1 MSRFE
6 RLRSRVLS
14 AATAVQPVALLLV
27 RVVVGLVFVF
37 SGWGK
42 LHGLDHVIE
51 YFRELGIPFPELQA
65 PFVATVEFV
74 GGLAVVLGLGTRVA
88 VIPLSATMVVA
99 ILTAKL
105 KGLDGPSDVLFFSE
119 TDYLVFFFA
128 LFAFG
133 AGRFSLDAL
142 IARRSA
148 AVLAAPKVA
157 PLVIA

>member
-1 MSRFE
+1 MS
-6 RLRSRVLS
+6 LLASAQARVLT

-42 LHGLDHVIE
+42 LHGLDHVVD
-51 YFRELGIPFPELQA
+51 YFRELGIPYPELQA
-65 PFVATVEFV
+65 PFVASVELF
-74 GGLAVVLGLGTRVA
+74 GGALVLLGLGTRLA
-88 VIPLSATMVVA
+88 VLPLTGTMIVA

-105 KGLDGPSDVLFFSE
+105 KTIEGPSDVLFFSE

-142 IARRSA
+142 LSRLRAPPVASVA
-148 AVLAAPKVA
+148 QLAAT
-157 PLVIA
+157 

>member
-1 MSRFE
+1 MS
-6 RLRSRVLS
+6 LLASAQARVLT

-42 LHGLDHVIE
+42 LHGLDHVVD
-51 YFRELGIPFPELQA
+51 YFRELGIPYPELQA
-65 PFVATVEFV
+65 PFVASVEL
-74 GGLAVVLGLGTRVA
+74 GGGALVLLGLGTRLA
-88 VIPLSATMVVA
+88 VLPLTGTMLVA

-105 KGLDGPSDVLFFSE
+105 KTIEGPSDVFFFSE

-142 IARRSA
+142 LARLRAPRVSSVA
-148 AVLAAPKVA
+148 QLAAT
-157 PLVIA
+157 